1 MLIRLGSIFADPF
14 KRLSKLP
21 FPYSKAAADKR
32 KRLNLVWQLLIF
44 RSRFQFRRSVS
55 EPRFA
60 KLLLG
65 ALSVAD
71 VAHGF
76 LVAPALFPRF
86 AHVARAGFAR
96 FNPALSQFG
105 FHSFKDSPTTL

>member
-1 MLIRLGSIFADPF
+1 LQLHAVD
-14 KRLSKLP
+14 
-21 FPYSKAAADKR
+21 
-32 KRLNLVWQLLIF
+32 VVQLLWTNIKTATHERKSLDFIWQILNF
-44 RSRFQFRRSVS
+44 RSRSQFRRSVS

-76 LVAPALFPRF
+76 LVAPALFPGF
-86 AHVARAGFAR
+86 AHGARAGFAS
-96 FNPALSQFG
+96 FDPALSQFG
-105 FHSFKDSPTTL
+105 FHSFRDSPTTLQP